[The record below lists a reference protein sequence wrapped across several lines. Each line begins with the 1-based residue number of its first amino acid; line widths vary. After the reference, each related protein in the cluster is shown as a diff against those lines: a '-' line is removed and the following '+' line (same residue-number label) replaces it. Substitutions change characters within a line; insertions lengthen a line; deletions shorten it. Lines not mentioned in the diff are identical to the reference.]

1 MSQAAPACD
10 YLATTAKSANP
21 SHRQLDA
28 TPVERMSMNQS
39 KKSLSDNYVKGK
51 RVLVRVDFN
60 VPQVKKT
67 GEITNNQRI
76 AAAIPSTRPPT
87 RKVLKEHPV
96 SDTSTTTTAK
106 SAKPSRRLSLRQFD
120 YTHGIDRSMQD
131 GKLLELLHAAIRSGH
146 VVLVGAEETF
156 KELPG
161 LQHVHSAAY
170 LCRFCLAVVEI
181 VIVMYACMAAY
192 MRYK

>member
-1 MSQAAPACD
+1 
-10 YLATTAKSANP
+10 
-21 SHRQLDA
+21 
-28 TPVERMSMNQS
+28 
-39 KKSLSDNYVKGK
+39 
-51 RVLVRVDFN
+51 
-60 VPQVKKT
+60 
-67 GEITNNQRI
+67 
-76 AAAIPSTRPPT
+76 
-87 RKVLKEHPV
+87 
-96 SDTSTTTTAK
+96 
-106 SAKPSRRLSLRQFD
+106 
-120 YTHGIDRSMQD
+120 MQD

-161 LQHVHSAAY
+161 LQHVQLRGDVSSVTAAVAQQKTTLVVCAACMPISAAY